1 MIQIEHLYK
10 TYTSE
15 KHDEAHH
22 ALKDINLTIE
32 DGSIFGIIGQSGAG
46 KSTLVRCI
54 NLLLSVLLRARS
66 SSMGWM

>member
-32 DGSIFGIIGQSGAG
+32 DGSIFGIIGQSGEG

-54 NLLLSVLLRARS
+54 NCSSVLLQARS